1 MNVLLFY
8 GTLGIYAIATVA
20 YLVYLVKPHQVLGRA
35 ATGLITAGFLVHC
48 TFTVVRYFEAGHTPI
63 TNLHE
68 SLSFFSLAVIGV
80 FIAFERKYRIHIL
93 GSFVTPLA
101 LLLMLASSIY
111 PSAIPLLPPA
121 LKSRWLFVH
130 STLAF
135 VSYATFSVAF
145 GAAIMYLIQ
154 EHFLKKKQLGP
165 LYQKLPSLDV
175 LDDINYRCLTF
186 GFPLLT
192 VAIITGAIWAETA
205 WGTYWSWDPKET
217 WSLITWFIYAALLHG
232 RLTTGWRGRK
242 AALLSIIG
250 FFVLLFTFLG
260 VNLLPSDSQHKYD
273 RLLGDKQ
280 K

>member
-1 MNVLLFY
+1 MNALLFY
-8 GTLGIYAIATVA
+8 GTLGIYFIATVA
-20 YLVYLVKPHQVLGRA
+20 YLAYLLKPQEKLGRA
-35 ATGLITAGFLVHC
+35 AYLLISGGFVIHCAFTAA
-48 TFTVVRYFEAGHTPI
+48 RYFEAGHTPI

-68 SLSFFSLAVIGV
+68 SLSFFSLAVIAV
-80 FIAFERKYRIHIL
+80 FIAFERKYRVFIL

-101 LLLMLASSIY
+101 FLLMLASSIY
-111 PSAIPLLPPA
+111 PAAIPLLPPA
-121 LKSRWLFVH
+121 LKSRWLFIH

-135 VSYATFSVAF
+135 VSYAAFSVAF

-154 EHFLKKKQLGP
+154 EHFLKKKRLGA
-165 LYQKLPSLDV
+165 LYQKLPALDI
-175 LDDINYRCLTF
+175 LDEINYRCLTL

-250 FFVLLFTFLG
+250 FFILLFTFLG

>member
-1 MNVLLFY
+1 MNALLFY
-8 GTLGIYAIATVA
+8 ITLGLYSVATVA
-20 YLVYLVKPHQVLGRA
+20 YLAYLLKPRPILGRA
-35 ATGLITAGFLVHC
+35 AHWLISSGFLIHAG
-48 TFTVVRYFEAGHTPI
+48 FTVVRYVEAGHTPI

-68 SLSFFSLAVIGV
+68 SLSFFSLAIVGV
-80 FIAFERKYRIHIL
+80 FIAFERKYHVFIL
-93 GSFVTPLA
+93 GPFVTPLA
-101 LLLMLASSIY
+101 LLLMIGSSLY

-121 LKSRWLFVH
+121 LMSNWLFVH
-130 STLAF
+130 SSLAF
-135 VSYATFSVAF
+135 VSYATFAVAF

-154 EHFLKKKQLGP
+154 EHFLKRKRLGS

-175 LDDINYRCLTF
+175 LDEINYRCLTF

-242 AALLSIIG
+242 AAILAIIG
-250 FFVLLFTFLG
+250 FCILLFTFLG
-260 VNLLPSDSQHKYD
+260 VNLLPSESQHSYQ
-273 RLLGDKQ
+273 RLLGGM
-280 K
+280 